1 MSIEKYFISS
11 IFDFIFV
18 GFINESGND
27 ISEFIMKEGMSEFE
41 IDPVIDMFSLYK
53 KLNEL
58 NVDLWVTCTIVS
70 FKEDLI
76 TVQPSLIYSTIDNLF
91 KVPLHLLTKGIKG
104 ICFISVKL
112 LLAKL
117 MDYQLLTSSKV
128 LVLCQRTQGLNDKGM
143 DVQETVIP
151 KLETIIKTFLQ
162 KMTGSDRANIEYM
175 TDFDTSKPEN
185 KADYNMK
192 LKDPQNN
199 PEVKHF
205 LDTHSHF
212 YDLIVM
218 QTCPVKYMDL
228 ELVTSILTKEGYV
241 MCTVVEYGKMPP
253 LLVSLEKL
261 YVENFGNLNFFP
273 VPNMNNLT
281 FKKIEEKKHA
291 RVLVICQRKEG
302 TDFSSDEIIVQETVI
317 PKLETIIKTFLQ
329 KMTGSDRANIEYM
342 TDFDTSKPENKADYN
357 MKLKDPE
364 NNPEVKRFL
373 DTHSHFYDLIVMQ
386 TCPVKS
392 MNLELIVSV
401 LKKEGYVMCT
411 IIQND
416 GRSSKLSIE
425 NSEFLMKKFGDMN
438 FFPLTYIN
446 QLTFQFKDFE

>member
-1 MSIEKYFISS
+1 MSIENYFIPS
-11 IFDFIFV
+11 ILDFIFV

-27 ISEFIMKEGMSEFE
+27 ISEFIMKEGGRFE
-41 IDPVIDMFSLYK
+41 IDPVIDTFSLYK
-53 KLNEL
+53 TLNKL

-76 TVQPSLIYSTIDNLF
+76 TVQPSLIYSTIDKLF

-151 KLETIIKTFLQ
+151 KLETIIKTFL
-162 KMTGSDRANIEYM
+162 K
-175 TDFDTSKPEN
+175 
-185 KADYNMK
+185 
-192 LKDPQNN
+192 
-199 PEVKHF
+199 
-205 LDTHSHF
+205 
-212 YDLIVM
+212 
-218 QTCPVKYMDL
+218 
-228 ELVTSILTKEGYV
+228 
-241 MCTVVEYGKMPP
+241 
-253 LLVSLEKL
+253 
-261 YVENFGNLNFFP
+261 
-273 VPNMNNLT
+273 
-281 FKKIEEKKHA
+281 
-291 RVLVICQRKEG
+291 
-302 TDFSSDEIIVQETVI
+302 
-317 PKLETIIKTFLQ
+317 

-364 NNPEVKRFL
+364 NNAEVKHFL

-392 MNLELIVSV
+392 MDLELVTSV
-401 LKKEGYVMCT
+401 LKKEGYLMCT